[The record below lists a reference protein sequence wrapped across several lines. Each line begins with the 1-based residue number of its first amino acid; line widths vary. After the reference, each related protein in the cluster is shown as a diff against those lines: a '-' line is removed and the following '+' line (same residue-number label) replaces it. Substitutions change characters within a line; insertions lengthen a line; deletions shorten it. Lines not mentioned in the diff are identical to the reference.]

1 VSEGEPSVP
10 FQLGEFIADKYR
22 VERILGAGGM
32 GVVVEATHVDL
43 ERKVAIKLIRE
54 ELAKEASIT
63 ERLKLEAKAAAKIQ
77 SEHVGKVLDVGT
89 LPSGAPYIVMEYL
102 EGQDLCQVL
111 EASGALRVTQAI
123 DYVMQ
128 ACEAL
133 AEAHAAHI
141 VHRDLKPENLFV
153 TRQPDGSS
161 IIKVLDF
168 GISKQLG
175 SADRRQL
182 TNPSTAV
189 GSPRYMAPEQM
200 QGGAIDVR
208 ADIWSL
214 GAILYE
220 TLGNVPAFD
229 SDTLPGICAQVLG
242 QQPRQLR
249 EFAPHVPDRLAAIIM
264 RCLSKARDD
273 RYPNV
278 AELAQALAPFG
289 TERADLSRRR
299 IAVLLGGARSVDAT
313 QVEATQVDVTQR
325 VQPSALIDTQGQTA
339 VVDTGAVLSA
349 VMANSAIAPN
359 NTVGRGIA
367 VDVAASS
374 QTGTAQAPRRAVW
387 PFVVVPLATL
397 AVAAGA
403 FVFSNATKGDSESE
417 PAGVPPTAAAA
428 SATNG
433 AAEVA
438 PPSETQAR
446 AELAVAPEGEHT
458 EAATSATAASDSAS
472 PDVAPAPTDED
483 LAPIKTPRAPAPHK
497 PSGKKPSKKSTG
509 TESPTKKPT
518 DAWDPNSFGGRE

>member
-10 FQLGEFIADKYR
+10 FQPGEFIADKYR

-32 GVVVEATHVDL
+32 GVVVQATHVDL

-111 EASGALRVTQAI
+111 ESSGPLRVTQAI

-153 TRQPDGSS
+153 ARQPDGSS

-200 QGGAIDVR
+200 QGSAIDVR

-242 QQPRQLR
+242 QQPRGLR

-264 RCLSKARDD
+264 RCLSKSRDD

-278 AELAQALAPFG
+278 AELADALAPFG

-299 IAVLLGGARSVDAT
+299 IAVLVGGAPSVEARQVDAT
-313 QVEATQVDVTQR
+313 QQVA
-325 VQPSALIDTQGQTA
+325 PSALIDTQGQTA

-349 VMANSAIAPN
+349 VTANSALAPN
-359 NTVGRGIA
+359 NTVGRGVA
-367 VDVAASS
+367 VDVTASS
-374 QTGTAQAPRRAVW
+374 QALAARAPRRAVW
-387 PFVVVPLATL
+387 PFVVVPLAL
-397 AVAAGA
+397 IAVGAGA
-403 FVFSNATKGDSESE
+403 FLFSGASKGSSESE
-417 PAGVPPTAAAA
+417 LAGVSPTAAAA
-428 SATNG
+428 STTSG
-433 AAEVA
+433 SSDVA
-438 PPSETQAR
+438 PPAGTEPAETQPV
-446 AELAVAPEGEHT
+446 AEPSVAPLGS
-458 EAATSATAASDSAS
+458 AAAASAVASDSAS
-472 PDVAPAPTDED
+472 APEAPTEEE
-483 LAPIKTPRAPAPHK
+483 LSPIKKSRAPAPRK

-509 TESPTKKPT
+509 TESPAKKPT